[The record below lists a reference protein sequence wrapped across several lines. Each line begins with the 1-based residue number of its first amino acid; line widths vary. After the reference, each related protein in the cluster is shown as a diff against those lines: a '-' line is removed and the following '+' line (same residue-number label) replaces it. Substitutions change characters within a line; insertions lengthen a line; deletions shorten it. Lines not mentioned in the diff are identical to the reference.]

1 MFLSLKWS
9 FLRQYWVNCLV
20 ILRFPML
27 YRFFYGRKSFWLWQ
41 TFLIV
46 TDIFGGDR
54 HFYGDRHFLWWQT
67 FLVVTDIF
75 CRWQTFLIVT
85 YIFGGDRHFWWFSSC
100 YLGFC
105 LRKMWHTVV
114 EWIICHHALSLL
126 VPKLNTCFQGQ
137 YTCLAFCVWFVIV
150 VLSQWNDRKPTNE
163 VNFYLIP
170 DCLIYISAIIY

>member
-54 HFYGDRHFLWWQT
+54 HF
-67 FLVVTDIF
+67 
-75 CRWQTFLIVT
+75 
-85 YIFGGDRHFWWFSSC
+85 WWFSSC
-100 YLGFC
+100 NLGFC

-126 VPKLNTCFQGQ
+126 VPKLNICFQGQ